1 MTDPP
6 LPTQQE
12 QHEAVGDTWF
22 EDRSENWTNV
32 ANEPP
37 HSANLLLPPSTETT
51 VGDTREP
58 TMEHALPLMGAG
70 PDLDQYPPSLLPS
83 SRTELDMNLETVE
96 MDLDSGQDLEQP
108 DDEIVPPTDAE
119 FSTQQIEQLQNVVG
133 QLLELE
139 AHVKSTMGH
148 LVTESYDYEHT
159 SVLVPPP
166 PFESTEFLPPAPPL
180 NTQEVEVQRQAQHFD
195 FPQTQPVCDPPSYEE
210 YVPLSILS
218 DHTPSLPPSVP
229 PAESVSS
236 NTVVDPVKNST
247 VDANVDIVNQLPS
260 LDLPG
265 SSKATSTGDEQSETT
280 CADRSI
286 QPLENILPEPHTP
299 PSESLSNVPQETV
312 TASSQ
317 NMTEISGIQGTD
329 QNLTRDISLS
339 PGEITPSPEPPPL
352 PPPSADSN
360 FQGTEKLGSFA
371 HFSAKEHTSV
381 LSHLSY
387 NTRMPSS
394 PLRNMSSSGLSS
406 PSQLRSGRPDYCR
419 RYRHRSQSRSLSPRR
434 RYYQRSHSRTPSP
447 RRSLRSYRGRASRS
461 PSPSRQ
467 HHRLSSTSGSR
478 SSYRSHHSGSTGSG
492 GRRVDSPVTRRRYRR
507 SRSRSLSPTRGRRSR
522 RSRSHSPF
530 QRTGKYSRSQ
540 STSPSRGRRSRLSR
554 SPERRRGY
562 DSLVR
567 SRSGR
572 RRSRTGSRSSSPRA
586 VPKPSTESESEEDIE
601 LLRLKRE
608 AIMSMIKNE
617 DAVKSADVGGSEE
630 KTSCGEE
637 VSLKASHSTVE
648 DFSENISEIPTVAS
662 VSANEE
668 HKGDKVEVEIKEEA
682 EKRVIEEEG
691 IGKADM
697 EEEKLDAAIA
707 MDDTNKNRDTGTG
720 QALSVCSKT
729 TIEVKVDPVRSKSAD
744 ESHPLPQEP
753 IKLVEPVKPVEP
765 AQRSLSQPVRR
776 PAEAPEGVQLTTQTV
791 VRSRSSSRR
800 SSPTHQIRSHTGS
813 PALTPPPS
821 SSAAVGQKT
830 RSVLPANRGAQ
841 IQKPASS
848 AKVCCNA
855 VSSTQW
861 KLFVI
866 ILN

>member
-12 QHEAVGDTWF
+12 QHEAVGGTCTWF

-58 TMEHALPLMGAG
+58 TMEHAVPLMGAG
-70 PDLDQYPPSLLPS
+70 PDLDQYPPSLLP

-148 LVTESYDYEHT
+148 LATESYDYEHS

-180 NTQEVEVQRQAQHFD
+180 HTQEVEVQRQAQHFD

-236 NTVVDPVKNST
+236 NIVVEPIKNST
-247 VDANVDIVNQLPS
+247 VDTNVDIVNQLPS
-260 LDLPG
+260 LHVNLPG

-286 QPLENILPEPHTP
+286 QPLENILPDPQTP

-312 TASSQ
+312 SASSQ
-317 NMTEISGIQGTD
+317 NMTEISVIQGTD

-339 PGEITPSPEPPPL
+339 PGEITPSPEPSPL

-360 FQGTEKLGSFA
+360 IQGTEKLGSFA
-371 HFSAKEHTSV
+371 HFSAEEHTSV

-387 NTRMPSS
+387 NARMPSS

-406 PSQLRSGRPDYCR
+406 PTQLRSGRPDYSR

-434 RYYQRSHSRTPSP
+434 RYYHRSHSRTPSP

-478 SSYRSHHSGSTGSG
+478 SSYRSHHSGSTGS
-492 GRRVDSPVTRRRYRR
+492 RRVDSPVTRRRYRR

-522 RSRSHSPF
+522 RSRSHSPS

-617 DAVKSADVGGSEE
+617 DAVKSADIGGSEE
-630 KTSCGEE
+630 KTSYGEE

-648 DFSENISEIPTVAS
+648 DFSENIPTVAS
-662 VSANEE
+662 VSANKE
-668 HKGDKVEVEIKEEA
+668 HKGDEVEIKEEV
-682 EKRVIEEEG
+682 EKRVVEEEG

-697 EEEKLDAAIA
+697 EEGKPDAAMA
-707 MDDTNKNRDTGTG
+707 TDDTNKNRDTGTG

-729 TIEVKVDPVRSKSAD
+729 TVEVEVKVDHVNSKSAD
-744 ESHPLPQEP
+744 ESHPQPQEP

-776 PAEAPEGVQLTTQTV
+776 PAEVPEGVQLTAQTV

-830 RSVLPANRGAQ
+830 RSLLPANKGSQ
-841 IQKPASS
+841 TLKPASS

-861 KLFVI
+861 KLFTIV
-866 ILN
+866 LSP